1 MHGRFDERVGDR
13 VGVWVW
19 YTKDD
24 KLAGK
29 KTPANAGSGL
39 LSVVYLGRG
48 DVTNFSPWTNF
59 PGDFSW
65 PGNPRTL
72 RFFTNLQVMSS
83 SLQLINPKAEL
94 LRRQQALQVN
104 IAAAQ
109 GLQQVLAS
117 NLGPKG
123 TLKLLVDGSGN
134 LKLTKDGKV
143 LLSEMQIQHPTAV
156 MIARAATA
164 QDEITGDGTT
174 SVILLV
180 GELLKQAERFISE
193 GVHPQVIVD
202 GFETAR
208 EGALKYLDQFK
219 TEKPSFDREF
229 LLQVAKTSLST
240 KVSADLAEVLTPI
253 VTDAVLTVSDGA
265 QATAQEAAQDAE
277 ATAGPPQID
286 LHMIEIMTMQHGV
299 GKDTELVHG
308 LVLDHG
314 ARHPDMPKVVENA
327 YILILNVLLE
337 YEKTEVNLG
346 FYYSS
351 ADQREKLVAL
361 ERRFVDEKLRKIIDL
376 KNQVV
381 ELGSD
386 RGFVIINQKGIDPMS
401 LDVLAKNG
409 ILALRRAKR
418 RNMER
423 LQLICGGEAQN
434 SVDDLS
440 PQVLGFSGTVYENSL
455 GEDKFTYVLNRGT
468 QQKAKSATILI
479 KGPNS
484 HLLQQTKDAV
494 RDGLR
499 SVANVLKDQAVIP
512 GGGAYF
518 LACHHYLLRESG
530 LNKGRTKTGIQAFA
544 EGLLVIPKTLATNAG
559 LDSLETVSTCQD
571 DVEDGRV
578 VGVDLALG
586 EPMDPGVEGV
596 WDSYR
601 VVRNAILAAV
611 GIASNLLLCDELLKA
626 GKSQLQP
633 Q

>member
-1 MHGRFDERVGDR
+1 
-13 VGVWVW
+13 
-19 YTKDD
+19 
-24 KLAGK
+24 
-29 KTPANAGSGL
+29 
-39 LSVVYLGRG
+39 
-48 DVTNFSPWTNF
+48 
-59 PGDFSW
+59 
-65 PGNPRTL
+65 
-72 RFFTNLQVMSS
+72 MSS

-94 LRRQQALQVN
+94 IRRQQALQVN

-219 TEKPSFDREF
+219 TEKTSFDREF

-253 VTDAVLTVSDGA
+253 VTDAVLTVSEGA
-265 QATAQEAAQDAE
+265 KEQAGAKS
-277 ATAGPPQID
+277 GPPQID

-351 ADQREKLVAL
+351 AEQREKLVAL

-440 PQVLGFSGTVYENSL
+440 PEVLGFSGTVYENSL
-455 GEDKFTYVLNRGT
+455 GEDKFTYVLNKGT
-468 QQKAKSATILI
+468 RQKAKSATILI

-484 HLLQQTKDAV
+484 HLVQQTKDAV

-512 GGGAYF
+512 GAGAFF
-518 LACHHYLLRESG
+518 LGCHHYLLRESG

-586 EPMDPGVEGV
+586 EPMDPAVEGV

-611 GIASNLLLCDELLKA
+611 GISSNLLLCDELLKA

-633 Q
+633 TN